1 MSSRTVGPLP
11 FPFVLAS
18 LVFVSVSV
26 FGLMQAQYP
35 GWRIWVVFVL
45 FAGLIVQNILPSRV
59 RDLGPRAWLSM
70 AAALTTAAVTGGLRS
85 PFLVTVMGPII
96 LLLAI
101 LGWRGVSIAAIAL
114 VSVATLAM
122 ALMPRQWLG
131 PDVSEP
137 VNTALAALT
146 LIAVVTIAT
155 AHGRT
160 MTRALDASREEIVR
174 ARESLVRDAF
184 ARAREMEQLSAQL
197 SHELKNPLGAIK
209 TLVQLSARDATD
221 AKSRERLQ
229 IAEVQIERMN
239 AILREYLSFARP
251 FGKLQRE
258 RVDLGALVEELLQ
271 LLAPDAASSGVA
283 LRRRG
288 EARVDADPRRLKE
301 ALINLVANAVQATPR
316 GGTVEIEI
324 ARRDTDVEVA
334 VRDSGV
340 GMPQEVL
347 EKIGTPFFTT
357 REDGTGL
364 GVALARAAFVQHGG
378 TLQYS
383 SAVGRGTTALGILPL
398 PGRDDGAPAPG
409 G

>member
-18 LVFVSVSV
+18 LAFVSVSM
-26 FGLMQAQYP
+26 FWLMQAQYP
-35 GWRIWVVFVL
+35 GWRIGVVFVL
-45 FAGLIVQNILPSRV
+45 FAGLILQNLLPARV
-59 RDLGPRAWLSM
+59 RDLAPRAWLSM
-70 AAALTTAAVTGGLRS
+70 AAALITAAVTGGLRS
-85 PFLVTVMGPII
+85 PFLITVMGPII
-96 LLLAI
+96 LILAI
-101 LGWRGVSIAAIAL
+101 LGWRGLSIAAIAL

-122 ALMPRQWLG
+122 ALMPRHWLG
-131 PDVSEP
+131 PEVSEP
-137 VNTALAALT
+137 ANTALAALT

-155 AHGRT
+155 AHGRN

-174 ARESLVRDAF
+174 ARESLARDAF
-184 ARAREMEQLSAQL
+184 ARARELEQLSAQL

-229 IAEVQIERMN
+229 IAETQIERMN
-239 AILREYLSFARP
+239 AILKEYLSFGRP

-258 RVDLGALVEELLQ
+258 RVELGALAEELLQ

-301 ALINLVANAVQATPR
+301 ALINLVGNAVQATPR

-324 ARRDTDVEVA
+324 GRRDNAVEVA
-334 VRDSGV
+334 VRDSGF
-340 GMPQEVL
+340 GMPPEVL
-347 EKIGTPFFTT
+347 EKVGTPFFTT
-357 REDGTGL
+357 REHGTGL

-378 TLQYS
+378 ALQYT

-398 PGRDDGAPAPG
+398 PGRDDGASAPG

>member
-1 MSSRTVGPLP
+1 
-11 FPFVLAS
+11 
-18 LVFVSVSV
+18 
-26 FGLMQAQYP
+26 
-35 GWRIWVVFVL
+35 
-45 FAGLIVQNILPSRV
+45 
-59 RDLGPRAWLSM
+59 
-70 AAALTTAAVTGGLRS
+70 
-85 PFLVTVMGPII
+85 MGPII

-122 ALMPRQWLG
+122 ALVPRHWLG

-137 VNTALAALT
+137 ANTALAAMT

-174 ARESLVRDAF
+174 ARESLARDAF

-221 AKSRERLQ
+221 AKSRERLG
-229 IAEVQIERMN
+229 IAETQIERMN
-239 AILREYLSFARP
+239 AILKEYLSFARP

-271 LLAPDAASSGVA
+271 LLAPDAASSGVV

-288 EARVDADPRRLKE
+288 ETRVDADPRRLKE

-324 ARRDTDVEVA
+324 GRRDNAVEIA
-334 VRDSGV
+334 VRDSGF
-340 GMPQEVL
+340 GMPPEVL

-357 REDGTGL
+357 RENGTGL

-378 TLQYS
+378 ALQYT